1 MKKGVSTV
9 RYRWILGVISI
20 VAVCCSAS
28 IGYAASYYPDE
39 LGNTWFFRS
48 TDGIDERIITIRG
61 PETINGEVVKII
73 AEQTNNNVNQLF
85 IKTELD
91 GVKLFRSVVSLDP
104 LGDITFD
111 YSPPQTFLPIPIELG
126 SQWTVQSETEIP
138 LAGRIRTTNR
148 AEVVAIEDVTVPA
161 GTFRK
166 CLKIEQNIILSLTI
180 ADLELSNAMWLA
192 PNIGIVKSIDT
203 NEIVFE
209 LIRYN
214 ITVEGPGAAVQ
225 PKGKLAMTWAALK
238 QKETLKRF

>member
-1 MKKGVSTV
+1 MNAARMKNWFLAVH
-9 RYRWILGVISI
+9 YRWTLGVIFI
-20 VAVCCSAS
+20 AAVCCSAP

-39 LGNTWFFRS
+39 FGNMWFFRS
-48 TDGIDERIITIRG
+48 TDGIDERIITIKG
-61 PETINGEVVKII
+61 PEVLNGEVVKIVE
-73 AEQTNNNVNQLF
+73 EQTNNNVNQLF
-85 IKTELD
+85 IKTEPE

-161 GTFRK
+161 GIFRK

-214 ITVEGPGAAVQ
+214 ITVEDPDAAVQ
-225 PKGKLAMTWAALK
+225 PKGKLATTWATLK
-238 QKETLKRF
+238 Q